1 MVTDK
6 ENALHSLFI
15 LNPLPSK
22 PMNTLFHFAPV
33 LESIESIILWVT
45 KLWAIGSELITV
57 SAILWTLN
65 ATANLIRSTYKAG
78 LAFGKFY
85 RKHLH
90 SVVLTI
96 VALIITLCIL
106 SFEGAVIVYKNRKA
120 IMARLNYYRNVVGKQ
135 FAYA

>member
-15 LNPLPSK
+15 SNPLLSK
-22 PMNTLFHFAPV
+22 PMNTFFHFAPV

-120 IMARLNYYRNVVGKQ
+120 IMARLNHYRNVVGKQ